1 MLSWGCRFELQYLE
15 PAEVVFVVT
24 GMKMC
29 TSIDTGMGA
38 GLLPVRQ
45 APKDLHTSKR
55 PAPIPLSLPLPIHL
69 PVTTGTASAGSK
81 YFRFKFRVVPCN
93 QSA

>member
-1 MLSWGCRFELQYLE
+1 MLSWGCRFVLQYLE

-24 GMKMC
+24 GMGMC

-45 APKDLHTSKR
+45 APKNLHTSK
-55 PAPIPLSLPLPIHL
+55 
-69 PVTTGTASAGSK
+69 
-81 YFRFKFRVVPCN
+81 
-93 QSA
+93 

>member
-1 MLSWGCRFELQYLE
+1 ME

-24 GMKMC
+24 GMGMC
-29 TSIDTGMGA
+29 TITDTGMGA

-45 APKDLHTSKR
+45 AAKNLHTNKR
-55 PAPIPLSLPLPIHL
+55 PAPIPVSLPLPIHL
-69 PVTTGTASAGSK
+69 PVTTRTDSAGSK
-81 YFRFKFRVVPCN
+81 YFRFKLRVVPCN